1 METVL
6 LSRIQVLPVLL
17 LIYCHWRVLMIS
29 HLHLQLYVQLL
40 EVFPFNNYFIIK
52 GMCVIGETVD
62 KQYSPSKAA
71 DVRDAMAKALY
82 SRMFHWLVARINNYL
97 CPKED
102 NDQHISIG

>member
-1 METVL
+1 MSLESVDDLTFAL
-6 LSRIQVLPVLL
+6 TTLRTTT
-17 LIYCHWRVLMIS
+17 RGIS
-29 HLHLQLYVQLL
+29 
-40 EVFPFNNYFIIK
+40 FNNYFIIK
-52 GMCVIGETVD
+52 GTCVVGETVD

-97 CPKED
+97 CPKEE